1 MVIVNDLVPFLMD
14 SESMISGLC
23 PPWIL
28 GARVIGGILHH
39 CLLLR
44 SMCVS
49 GGRCRCR
56 CDRQYYVP
64 LLILH
69 LHARSLAL
77 DTRPLLNSSGSAT
90 GRVEI
95 IIGRVMLHE
104 GLLELIEMAVSCRI
118 VPPDAEYYALFCGIL
133 FLSPLQLEILF
144 R

>member
-1 MVIVNDLVPFLMD
+1 M
-14 SESMISGLC
+14 
-23 PPWIL
+23 
-28 GARVIGGILHH
+28 ARLP
-39 CLLLR
+39 R
-44 SMCVS
+44 VS
-49 GGRCRCR
+49 KNGSSYEPRTYYSPNS

-104 GLLELIEMAVSCRI
+104 GLLELIEMAVPAVS
-118 VPPDAEYYALFCGIL
+118 
-133 FLSPLQLEILF
+133 F
-144 R
+144 RRTPNTTRYSAAYFSSHPYN